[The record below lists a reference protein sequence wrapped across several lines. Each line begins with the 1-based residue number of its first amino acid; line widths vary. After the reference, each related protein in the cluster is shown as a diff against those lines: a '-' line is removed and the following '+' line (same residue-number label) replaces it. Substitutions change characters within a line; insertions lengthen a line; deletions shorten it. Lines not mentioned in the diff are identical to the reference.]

1 MRSLATLSLLLALGL
16 TACDSGWDG
25 AATEA
30 PAVAPAARLGAPL
43 DSVDLYVE
51 FVEGV
56 TDPEAAS
63 DEAFEGQDVRRRPY
77 VRDDRPG
84 VGITVALSDYEV
96 LLAVLE
102 LSPLVASV
110 ELDIAFE
117 APGDDVAYV
126 PLSHNYTGQPTD
138 EIPTGPF
145 DGQMLPW
152 NVRMIG
158 GETSRARS
166 GDGRGRY
173 QIDVYV
179 IDSGVDHPDV
189 RVVESVRFF
198 DEGAD
203 PGSPAHGNH
212 VAATIAASD
221 DAVGMV
227 GVAPGARIHSFD
239 VFDGESTAPMSRLV
253 AAVSRV
259 TEIKRADPGRPMVVN
274 MSVGAYTG
282 TTALNA
288 LDRAVQ
294 RSIEAGVV
302 YVISAGNQA
311 VDARRVS
318 PARVRDAITVGAID
332 ANGVFAADFS
342 NRGPRLDLLAP
353 GVRVVSA
360 ADGGLYARM
369 DGTSMAAPHVAGAA
383 VLVLHR
389 RPDFTPDQVRRVLLR
404 RATDIAVGV
413 PITTTRTINVDR
425 L

>member
-1 MRSLATLSLLLALGL
+1 MRSLATLALLLTIGL
-16 TACDSGWDG
+16 AACDSGWDSS
-25 AATEA
+25 TE
-30 PAVAPAARLGAPL
+30 PSAVAPAASLGIPV

-56 TDPEAAS
+56 MDPEAAS

-84 VGITVALSDYEV
+84 VGVTVALSDYTM

-102 LSPLVASV
+102 ASPLVSSV

-117 APGDDVAYV
+117 VPGEDVAYV
-126 PLSHNYTGQPTD
+126 PLSHNYTGQATD

-145 DGQMLPW
+145 NGQMLPW

-158 GETSRARS
+158 GETSSARS
-166 GDGRGRY
+166 GDGRGRN

-198 DEGAD
+198 DDGVD
-203 PGSPAHGNH
+203 RGSSAHGNH

-221 DAVGMV
+221 DTVGMV

-239 VFDGESTAPMSRLV
+239 VFDGESAAPMSRLV
-253 AAVSRV
+253 AAVSRI
-259 TEIKRADPGRPMVVN
+259 TKIKRANPDRPIVVN
-274 MSVGAYTG
+274 MSVGAHTG

-311 VDARRVS
+311 VDARTVS

-332 ANGVFAADFS
+332 ANGLFAADFS
-342 NRGPRLDLLAP
+342 NHGPVLDLLAP

-360 ADGGLYARM
+360 ADDGRYARM

-383 VLVLHR
+383 VLVLQR
-389 RPDFTPDQVRRVLLR
+389 RPELSPAQVQRVLLR
-404 RATDIAVGV
+404 RASDIAVGV
-413 PITTTRTINVDR
+413 LGTTTQTVNVDR